1 MVRTKQVIRFDE
13 LGATMNP
20 MFSVVYFDLGG
31 VLFRDFYSG
40 AEGPMV
46 KLLGLPR
53 EEVLRAYE
61 KTDVPE
67 YCTGSMDEQTRWKMF
82 TDELGLPEERIEE
95 CIEVYYHSFRPIP
108 ESKTFVQELRNNYP
122 QLRLGVLSD
131 QPIRAAQTIRKE
143 HRDLFSLFE
152 PRLTL
157 ISCEVGL
164 TKRDQ
169 HQRFF
174 KEAIRMA
181 GKPAGEILFVDNS
194 MKNIDAAETVGIKRF
209 FFDIEHEAVAS
220 LIRELKKEIQRLYN
234 SV

>member
-1 MVRTKQVIRFDE
+1 MLSVI
-13 LGATMNP
+13 
-20 MFSVVYFDLGG
+20 YFDLGG

-67 YCTGSMDEQTRWKMF
+67 YCIGSMDEQTRWKLF

-95 CIEVYYHSFRPIP
+95 CIEVYYRSFRPIP
-108 ESKTFVQELRNNYP
+108 ETKTFVQELRNNYP

-131 QPIRAAQTIRKE
+131 QPIRAAQTVRKE
-143 HRDLFSLFE
+143 HQNLFSLFE
-152 PRLTL
+152 PKLTL

-164 TKRDQ
+164 TKRDE
-169 HQRFF
+169 HLRFF
-174 KEAIRMA
+174 KEAIRKA

-194 MKNIDAAETVGIKRF
+194 ESNIDAAELLGIKGF
-209 FFDIEHEAVAS
+209 LFDTKSKDLET
-220 LIRELKKEIQRLYN
+220 LISELKQEIEQI
-234 SV
+234 

>member
-1 MVRTKQVIRFDE
+1 M
-13 LGATMNP
+13 
-20 MFSVVYFDLGG
+20 VYFDLGG

-67 YCTGSMDEQTRWKMF
+67 YCIGSMDEQTRWKLF

-95 CIEVYYHSFRPIP
+95 CIEVYYRSFRPIP
-108 ESKTFVQELRNNYP
+108 ETKTFVQELRNNYP
-122 QLRLGVLSD
+122 QLRFGVLSD

-143 HRDLFSLFE
+143 HQDLFFLFE
-152 PRLTL
+152 PKLTL

-169 HQRFF
+169 QLRFF
-174 KEAIRMA
+174 KEAIRRT
-181 GKPAGEILFVDNS
+181 GKPAGELFFVDNS
-194 MKNIDAAETVGIKRF
+194 KKNINSAESVGIKGF
-209 FFDIEHEAVAS
+209 FFDIKHEAVVS
-220 LIRELKKEIQRLYN
+220 LIGKLKKEIQRLYY